1 METNKTK
8 EILKLE
14 NIKMQFGG
22 LMALD
27 GVSISVSEG
36 EIFGIVGPNGAGK
49 TTLFNVISGI
59 LSPTYGRVFFKGEDV
74 TGNLPHKMAKKGIGR
89 TFQVV
94 RPFSSLTVLE
104 NVLAAYGE
112 RFYYNLALS
121 FKSYKNKR
129 YIEDVERILSETGLI
144 DFKDRKASVLPLG
157 YQRRLE
163 IARALALNP
172 SVILLDESF
181 SGLSFSEMD
190 ELSELVLN
198 LNKQGIT
205 VLIIEHN
212 MPVTVKLCKTIAVLN
227 YGKKIAEGTPH
238 EIVHNPLVIEAYLGK
253 KRGKKYD

>member
-1 METNKTK
+1 METNKAK
-8 EILKLE
+8 EILRLVD
-14 NIKMQFGG
+14 IKMQFGG

-27 GVSISVSEG
+27 GISISVPKG

-59 LSPTYGRVFFKGEDV
+59 LMPTRGKVYFKGEDV
-74 TGNLPHKMAKKGIGR
+74 TGNLPHKMARMGIGR

-121 FKSYKNKR
+121 FKFYKSKK
-129 YIEDVERILSETGLI
+129 YIEDAEKILFKVGLI
-144 DFKDRKASVLPLG
+144 EFRDRKASILPLG
-157 YQRRLE
+157 HQRRLE

-172 SVILLDESF
+172 SMILLDESF

-190 ELSELVLN
+190 ELSELVIN

-212 MPVTVKLCKTIAVLN
+212 MPVTVRLCNTIAVLN

-238 EIVHNPLVIEAYLGK
+238 EIVHDPLVIEAYLGK
-253 KRGKKYD
+253 RRGEKYD